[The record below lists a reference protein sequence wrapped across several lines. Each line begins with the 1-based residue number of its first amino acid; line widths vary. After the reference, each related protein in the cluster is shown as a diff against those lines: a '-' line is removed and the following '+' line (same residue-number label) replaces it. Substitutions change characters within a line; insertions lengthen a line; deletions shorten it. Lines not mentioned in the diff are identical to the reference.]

1 MSNIDNLRLKGANAK
16 TANVGVTGNDLLT
29 IINYANEQGQIGTGD
44 IKSDGSVP
52 FTGQEDFQSGLKVD
66 TITPSGTSLVSF
78 AAMLGLKVYTTAQE
92 ALLVPTAG
100 AVYYNS
106 DLDAIRSYD
115 GAAWNTVGGLSTT
128 GSDAGATA
136 SPQVFE
142 QGVEVGIDNGVN
154 GELTI
159 YNGDSTGSVLI
170 TSTKDKEIKL
180 DNTGHDVEVGINGA
194 GVNGVALNVTG
205 TTKSSRVRSNFYNSS
220 LADGTNQ
227 ILLGDTST
235 RAQVYVDNPNSK
247 VVIGDVET
255 NNNHTIITV
264 DDSAQTFE
272 ASAANGVGINV
283 AAESG
288 VDLKVNGSVKI
299 GTSLSTKTQTIS
311 TETNI
316 DNTMHT
322 ILLDG
327 STDNVIAILPSAAS
341 NSGLELFFVAID
353 IGNTCKIITLAN
365 GDYTFSAQ
373 YEALIIQSNGTNWYA
388 ISKFTP

>member
-142 QGVEVGIDNGVN
+142 QGVELGIDNGTN

-170 TSTKDKEIKL
+170 TSTKDKEIL
-180 DNTGHDVEVGINGA
+180 FDNTGHDAEVGING
-194 GVNGVALNVTG
+194 
-205 TTKSSRVRSNFYNSS
+205 
-220 LADGTNQ
+220 
-227 ILLGDTST
+227 
-235 RAQVYVDNPNSK
+235 
-247 VVIGDVET
+247 
-255 NNNHTIITV
+255 
-264 DDSAQTFE
+264 
-272 ASAANGVGINV
+272 

-288 VDLKVNGSVKI
+288 VDLKVHGILKVVDKIILNGVECFAATTTISYTNANACNATPITVATPSSGSKTI
-299 GTSLSTKTQTIS
+299 NFISAVYSQDLGAGDPFATSFYLSAAASGGGTTVTGELSTSSALAGSCEFPPPTIS
-311 TETNI
+311 PRAYE
-316 DNTMHT
+316 D
-322 ILLDG
+322 
-327 STDNVIAILPSAAS
+327 A
-341 NSGLELFFVAID
+341 FVAKGGTIELTSTGAGGGTAGT
-353 IGNTCKIITLAN
+353 ITITCI
-365 GDYTFSAQ
+365 YT
-373 YEALIIQSNGTNWYA
+373 EI
-388 ISKFTP
+388 

>member
-142 QGVEVGIDNGVN
+142 QGVELGIDNGVN

-180 DNTGHDVEVGINGA
+180 GNTGNDAEVSINGPSEASVALKVVGTTKLGNTFIDGTAYIGDGSSTITQPGADEMLLTANSGVFTSSGLTVTEEITVNGA
-194 GVNGVALNVTG
+194 GINQIGTG
-205 TTKSSRVRSNFYNSS
+205 TTY
-220 LADGTNQ
+220 
-227 ILLGDTST
+227 I
-235 RAQVYVDNPNSK
+235 
-247 VVIGDVET
+247 
-255 NNNHTIITV
+255 
-264 DDSAQTFE
+264 
-272 ASAANGVGINV
+272 
-283 AAESG
+283 
-288 VDLKVNGSVKI
+288 KVNGGDNDNRLELSSVNPLI
-299 GTSLSTKTQTIS
+299 I
-311 TETNI
+311 
-316 DNTMHT
+316 
-322 ILLDG
+322 DG
-327 STDNVIAILPSAAS
+327 SSAYT
-341 NSGLELFFVAID
+341 GTID
-353 IGNTCKIITLAN
+353 LTTAVSITVVNGIITAV
-365 GDYTFSAQ
+365 G
-373 YEALIIQSNGTNWYA
+373 
-388 ISKFTP
+388 

>member
-142 QGVEVGIDNGVN
+142 QGVELGIDNGVN

-159 YNGDSTGSVLI
+159 YNGDSTGSILISSSIDKDLTIDNASNDVDLTLKGKALFSDYVGVANAFIVYDQFNDINRILVDNVAQAVTIIASGGLLVNMGAVKADTYLGYTADGNLTVGQGSENIFIDGSHNVIDISATMLKINATDTYTGNFDPATVTNIIVVNGLI
-170 TSTKDKEIKL
+170 TS
-180 DNTGHDVEVGINGA
+180 V
-194 GVNGVALNVTG
+194 
-205 TTKSSRVRSNFYNSS
+205 S
-220 LADGTNQ
+220 
-227 ILLGDTST
+227 
-235 RAQVYVDNPNSK
+235 
-247 VVIGDVET
+247 
-255 NNNHTIITV
+255 
-264 DDSAQTFE
+264 
-272 ASAANGVGINV
+272 
-283 AAESG
+283 
-288 VDLKVNGSVKI
+288 
-299 GTSLSTKTQTIS
+299 
-311 TETNI
+311 
-316 DNTMHT
+316 
-322 ILLDG
+322 
-327 STDNVIAILPSAAS
+327 
-341 NSGLELFFVAID
+341 
-353 IGNTCKIITLAN
+353 
-365 GDYTFSAQ
+365 
-373 YEALIIQSNGTNWYA
+373 
-388 ISKFTP
+388 